1 MPPKK
6 RAVAAFAAA
15 KRSSAA
21 SALLLM
27 LAAST
32 AMAVAQQYLIKLAA
46 THKTTLSVSWTMYA
60 ADVLLSLWT
69 RGGAPSRK
77 RALAPRL
84 RAAAAAVPAL
94 DVAGCVLAYASLER
108 LGAGPFTL
116 YFSAILPVSAL
127 LSRILLG
134 KRLSLQQAG
143 GIAVVSSGLVARSW
157 LSSASALGDDTL
169 GIALALASTAAYA
182 GRTVCMEWVQQQPGN
197 VTGAELSA
205 SIGRWGFLTLSAW
218 QLAYTVPRWA
228 ALVAAPSAAAG
239 VTAARAAVHHGAYVA
254 TRAAFVLA
262 QNAVISSAGATGV
275 GLVTAVRSVAVGLVS
290 SFLFCGTM
298 PSQCLSSVQMACA
311 AVVVTGGLAYALAAA
326 PATRVRRG
334 KAD

>member
-1 MPPKK
+1 
-6 RAVAAFAAA
+6 
-15 KRSSAA
+15 
-21 SALLLM
+21 
-27 LAAST
+27 
-32 AMAVAQQYLIKLAA
+32 MAIAQQYLIKLAA

-69 RGGAPSRK
+69 RGGSPSRK

-127 LSRILLG
+127 LSRLLLA

-143 GIAVVSSGLVARSW
+143 GIAVVSSGLGARSW

-182 GRTVCMEWVQQQPGN
+182 GRTVCMEWVQQQPGA

-218 QLAYTVPRWA
+218 QLFYTVPRWA

-254 TRAAFVLA
+254 
-262 QNAVISSAGATGV
+262 
-275 GLVTAVRSVAVGLVS
+275 VRTFG
-290 SFLFCGTM
+290 
-298 PSQCLSSVQMACA
+298 
-311 AVVVTGGLAYALAAA
+311 
-326 PATRVRRG
+326 RRG
-334 KAD
+334 SLALC